1 MQAGTGQS
9 TVCPSTHSADNPNDC
24 DIPHS
29 TRQGLESNNVSV
41 KETQFCRRILT
52 LEHYVDEVSAIVSDL
67 GLAETGYHLF
77 GHSFGTIHAIN
88 FAASNPK
95 GLRSLVLG
103 GALAN
108 SKVNN
113 KVFRK

>member
-1 MQAGTGQS
+1 M
-9 TVCPSTHSADNPNDC
+9 
-24 DIPHS
+24 
-29 TRQGLESNNVSV
+29 
-41 KETQFCRRILT
+41 
-52 LEHYVDEVSAIVSDL
+52 DEVSAIVSDL